1 MNDLS
6 QAPDYQEAEVL
17 TQYHI
22 QLIEVRNKISEILG
36 TIYN

>member
-6 QAPDYQEAEVL
+6 QAPDASEAEL
-17 TQYHI
+17 LIQYHI